1 MSLTEFQE
9 NRQRKVILADNGLL
23 NLYLVITLVPEANAL
38 PRDPHYNEAI
48 YGIDAYL
55 TYADARA
62 EKNII
67 AEQIE
72 YAHLADS
79 QRMAIDGA
87 LREWD
92 HRRKEAANRMNL
104 DLERMGAPDLSAHAK
119 VWDEVFERLTR

>member
-1 MSLTEFQE
+1 MQE
-9 NRQRKVILADNGLL
+9 NHLRKVIIADNGLL
-23 NLYLVITLVPEANAL
+23 NLYLVVTIVPESNAS
-38 PRDPHYNEAI
+38 PVRDAHYNELI